1 MKNKN
6 SKARMQVI
14 FGVLLF
20 TLVFMIELYGMLNYP
35 DMFIILAVIAGVDLI
50 FLFVVIDGLM
60 ELSDQKKARQEEQY
74 DSVFKSEKASYLM
87 LKKYFEEIEDKLNYL
102 EQAAKVPTEE
112 IVNAQKGI
120 AKVIINRNH
129 ENMDALMNAYDQLLE
144 EIEQFK
150 DNLGETETIAKDYKD
165 ELLASQKSHE
175 LETEKALQIKIQ
187 DLTVALKDMEL
198 RLNNAMMQSQRVIA
212 QAPMM
217 TAPMPTYA
225 PQPEAFKAEP
235 EPEIN
240 SQAEPQTVEEGPEV
254 EPKAESKPEPEA
266 EPKSESEPEKSPV
279 EEEKPPMPDLSD
291 PNKTMS
297 PDEIA
302 ALFANMGGGN
312 EPAASE
318 EPKAE
323 PEAAEA
329 EPKPEPEP
337 EKSPVEEEKPP
348 MPDLSD
354 PNKTMSPDEIA
365 ALFANMGGGNEP
377 AASEEP
383 KAEPEAV
390 EAEPKP
396 EPEPEKSPVEEEKP
410 PMPDLSDPNKTLS
423 ADEIAAL
430 FANMGA

>member
-1 MKNKN
+1 MQRLMFREKEQAMKNKN

-129 ENMDALMNAYDQLLE
+129 ENMEALMNAYDQLLE

-175 LETEKALQIKIQ
+175 LETEKALQIKMQ

-240 SQAEPQTVEEGPEV
+240 SQAEPQTVEAEPEAEPEV
-254 EPKAESKPEPEA
+254 EPKAEIKPEPE
-266 EPKSESEPEKSPV
+266 V
-279 EEEKPPMPDLSD
+279 ETK
-291 PNKTMS
+291 
-297 PDEIA
+297 
-302 ALFANMGGGN
+302 
-312 EPAASE
+312 
-318 EPKAE
+318 
-323 PEAAEA
+323 
-329 EPKPEPEP
+329 PEP

-354 PNKTMSPDEIA
+354 PNKTMSPDEID
-365 ALFANMGGGNEP
+365 ALFANIGGGNEP

-383 KAEPEAV
+383 KEEPKAE
-390 EAEPKP
+390 EAEP
-396 EPEPEKSPVEEEKP
+396 EPEPEKSPVQEEKP

-423 ADEIAAL
+423 PDEIAAL

>member
-129 ENMDALMNAYDQLLE
+129 ENMEALMNAYDQLLE

-175 LETEKALQIKIQ
+175 LETEKALQIKMQ
-187 DLTVALKDMEL
+187 DLTVVLKDMEL

-240 SQAEPQTVEEGPEV
+240 SQAEPQTVEAEPEAEPEV
-254 EPKAESKPEPEA
+254 EPKAEIKSEPEVETKPEPEA
-266 EPKSESEPEKSPV
+266 ET
-279 EEEKPPMPDLSD
+279 KP
-291 PNKTMS
+291 
-297 PDEIA
+297 
-302 ALFANMGGGN
+302 
-312 EPAASE
+312 
-318 EPKAE
+318 E
-323 PEAAEA
+323 PEAETKLEPEA
-329 EPKPEPEP
+329 ETKPEP

-383 KAEPEAV
+383 KEEPKAV
-390 EAEPKP
+390 EAEP
-396 EPEPEKSPVEEEKP
+396 EPEPEKSPVQEEKP

-423 ADEIAAL
+423 PDEIAAL